1 MKRAAVLLALLLA
14 GCGGAEREATTV
26 AGPGLTVTVR
36 PEGPDGPTKTR
47 SVTCPGST
55 GCDAPLEPT
64 PPTTACTE
72 IYGGPAT
79 ATVSGQ
85 LEGRPVEAEFSLAN
99 GCEIDRWRKA
109 SALLGEPPEY
119 APDIP

>member
-1 MKRAAVLLALLLA
+1 MLALA
-14 GCGGAEREATTV
+14 GCGESAEREATSV

-36 PEGPDGPTKTR
+36 PEGPDGPEETKR
-47 SVTCPGST
+47 VACPGQP
-55 GCDAPLEPT
+55 GCDVPLEPT

-79 ATVSGQ
+79 AKVTGV
-85 LEGRPVEAEFSLAN
+85 LEGRPVDAEFSLNN

-109 SALLGEPPEY
+109 SALLGEPPQY
-119 APDIP
+119 APDVP